1 MKHLST
7 LKSLLL
13 VLFAVLGGGNV
24 AWAEGNETFSHSSS
38 SSSYSTI
45 SWTGDNGQNWGS
57 TNSRGDQVITTGN
70 KAITTK
76 GGTITGNL
84 TEEQA
89 VAGVGF
95 ISFKYKL
102 PYSEKNAFQ
111 VKCKYNGV
119 EKTILDVAA
128 KALNTGTVYEAIDF
142 PFNISGSAAS
152 TTIEISVTNSVRFC
166 IDDLSWTSY
175 EGSTEETAPTFLA
188 QPEGAVY
195 EQNESAEPLL
205 VTASGYPTPK
215 YQWYSNTTESNEN
228 GTILNGETNST
239 FTPSTETAGTV
250 YYYCVATNSVGEAV
264 SNVAAITVKPPF
276 AGKTLVM
283 SAADDAQIKFVK
295 GSSASTGAV
304 WSTANPNTYDG
315 ITLSGEVT
323 SGSSYTYYDGSVVR
337 FYTNNKLIIT
347 PSAGVTIEKVEIV
360 RNTSTS
366 SNGGTINCTGL
377 TASKDN
383 TTTNTNVFTGTAT
396 SAVTFTSSAQ
406 ARFTSI
412 KVYYTGESS
421 ELNVPS
427 FTLAEG
433 TYFGEQTVK
442 VADYDEGL
450 IYYYTTDGEEP
461 TVDENFAPTGTTQTY
476 DDATGI
482 TVSATTTLKMIACY
496 QEKVSPVKTATYTI
510 TVPDATNIM
519 ALRDKGAGTY
529 NVMLTDA
536 VVTYVNNKNAYVED
550 ATGGL
555 LIYASHSLKA
565 GDKINGQ
572 VDIVLEDYNGTDEAT
587 TFDISKAT
595 VTSDNVI
602 PVTNVTLAEL
612 LAEGGMKKY
621 ESMRVCV
628 SGIQVVTP
636 IASRNGVISQ
646 DGNQIAVREG
656 VASCLSTTCLMTANA
671 MANVYGYPTT
681 YTSNGSTTYQLNLWN
696 ASAVEEIPSIIVS
709 AAGYATYFN
718 STKAYTMPAG
728 CEGYVFSDGTLAKVY
743 DEENVVP
750 ANEPLVIKAEAGT
763 YVLNFTT
770 SDKETYK
777 SANMNDLEGTDEKTA
792 LTANDSYYFYA
803 LSLNAANELNSVGF
817 YWMNETGAAFTNGA
831 HKAYLKLA
839 KGNGAA
845 VKGFAFNDLETAI
858 QEVEANTACGALYDL
873 SGRKVNKAQKGIYI
887 INGKKVVK

>member
-1 MKHLST
+1 
-7 LKSLLL
+7 
-13 VLFAVLGGGNV
+13 
-24 AWAEGNETFSHSSS
+24 
-38 SSSYSTI
+38 
-45 SWTGDNGQNWGS
+45 
-57 TNSRGDQVITTGN
+57 
-70 KAITTK
+70 
-76 GGTITGNL
+76 
-84 TEEQA
+84 
-89 VAGVGF
+89 
-95 ISFKYKL
+95 
-102 PYSEKNAFQ
+102 
-111 VKCKYNGV
+111 
-119 EKTILDVAA
+119 
-128 KALNTGTVYEAIDF
+128 
-142 PFNISGSAAS
+142 
-152 TTIEISVTNSVRFC
+152 
-166 IDDLSWTSY
+166 
-175 EGSTEETAPTFLA
+175 
-188 QPEGAVY
+188 
-195 EQNESAEPLL
+195 
-205 VTASGYPTPK
+205 
-215 YQWYSNTTESNEN
+215 
-228 GTILNGETNST
+228 
-239 FTPSTETAGTV
+239 
-250 YYYCVATNSVGEAV
+250 
-264 SNVAAITVKPPF
+264 
-276 AGKTLVM
+276 M
-283 SAADDAQIKFVK
+283 SASDDAQIKFVT
-295 GSSASTGAV
+295 GSSNDDANSALWV
-304 WSTANPNTYDG
+304 KANPNTYDG

-347 PSAGVTIEKVEIV
+347 PSAGVTIEKVEII
-360 RNTSTS
+360 RYTSTG
-366 SNGGTINCTGL
+366 SNTGTIKCTDL

-396 SAVTFTSSAQ
+396 SAVTFTNDGQ

-461 TVDENFAPTGTTQTY
+461 TVDGNFDPTGTTQIY
-476 DDATGI
+476 NDATGI
-482 TVSATTTLKMIACY
+482 TISATTTLKMIACDLK
-496 QEKVSPVKTATYTI
+496 KVSPVKTATYTI

-519 ALRDKGAGTY
+519 ALRGKGAGTY

-536 VVTYVNNKNAYVED
+536 VVTYVNGKNAYVED

-555 LIYASHSLKA
+555 LIYYASHSLKA

-572 VDIVLEDYNGTDEAT
+572 VSVVLIDYNGTDEAT

-628 SGIQVVTP
+628 SGIKVVTP

-646 DGNQIAVREG
+646 GENQIAVREG
-656 VASCLSTTCLMTANA
+656 VANCLSNTCLMTANA

-681 YTSNGSTTYQLNLWN
+681 YTSNGSTTYQLNLWDK
-696 ASAVEEIPSIIVS
+696 SAVEEIPTIIVS

-718 STKAYTMPAG
+718 SAKAYTMPAG
-728 CEGYVFSDGTLAKVY
+728 CEGYVFSDGTLTKVY
-743 DEENVVP
+743 NAEAVVP

-770 SDKETYK
+770 STEETWK
-777 SANMNDLEGTDEKTA
+777 SLGMNDLEGTDKETA
-792 LTANDSYYFYA
+792 LTVDDNYYFYA
-803 LSLNAANELNSVGF
+803 LSLNAEKELSSVGF

-839 KGNGAA
+839 KSNAA
-845 VKGFAFNDLETAI
+845 RAYVFGDEETAI
-858 QEVEANTACGALYDL
+858 ESVEAETANEEIFDL
-873 SGRKVNKAQKGIYI
+873 SGRKVSKAVKGLYI

>member
-1 MKHLST
+1 M
-7 LKSLLL
+7 
-13 VLFAVLGGGNV
+13 
-24 AWAEGNETFSHSSS
+24 
-38 SSSYSTI
+38 
-45 SWTGDNGQNWGS
+45 
-57 TNSRGDQVITTGN
+57 
-70 KAITTK
+70 
-76 GGTITGNL
+76 
-84 TEEQA
+84 
-89 VAGVGF
+89 
-95 ISFKYKL
+95 
-102 PYSEKNAFQ
+102 
-111 VKCKYNGV
+111 
-119 EKTILDVAA
+119 DVAA
-128 KALNTGTVYEAIDF
+128 NTLTTGTVYEVTDF
-142 PFNISGSAAS
+142 AFNIAGSVAA

-175 EGSTEETAPTFLA
+175 AGSTEESAPTILA
-188 QPEGAVY
+188 QPEGAIY
-195 EQNESAEPLL
+195 EQNETAEPLS
-205 VTASGYPTPK
+205 VTVSGYPAPTL
-215 YQWYSNTTESNEN
+215 QWYSNTTESNEN
-228 GTILNGETNST
+228 GTILQGETNST
-239 FTPSTETAGTV
+239 YTPSTETAGTV
-250 YYYCVATNSVGEAV
+250 YYYCVATNSKGEAV

-283 SAADDAQIKFVK
+283 SAAADAQIKFVN

-323 SGSSYTYYDGSVVR
+323 SGTNYTYYDGSVVR
-337 FYTNNKLIIT
+337 FYTNNNLIIT
-347 PSAGVTIEKVEIV
+347 PSAGVTIEKVEII

-396 SAVTFTSSAQ
+396 SAVTFTATAQ

-433 TYFGEQTVK
+433 TYFGTQTVK
-442 VADYDEGL
+442 VADYDEAL
-450 IYYYTTDGEEP
+450 IYYYTTDGTDP
-461 TVDENFAPTGTTQTY
+461 TVDGNFAPTGTTQTY

-482 TVSATTTLKMIACY
+482 TISATTTVKMIACDL
-496 QEKVSPVKTATYTI
+496 EKVSPVKTATYTI
-510 TVPDATNIM
+510 TTPDATDIM
-519 ALRDKGAGTY
+519 ALRNLGAGTY
-529 NVMLTDA
+529 NVTLTDA
-536 VVTYVNNKNAYVED
+536 VVTYVNGKNAYVED

-555 LIYASHSLKA
+555 LIYYASHSLKA

-572 VDIVLEDYNGTDEAT
+572 VSVVLIDYNGTDEAT

-602 PVTNVTLAEL
+602 PVTNVNLAEL

-636 IASRNGVISQ
+636 IVSRNGVISQ

-656 VASCLSTTCLMTANA
+656 EANCLSTTCLMTANA

-681 YTSNGSTTYQLNLWN
+681 YTSKGSTTYQLNLWN
-696 ASAVEEIPSIIVS
+696 ASAVEEIPSITVS

-718 STKAYTMPAG
+718 SAKAYTLPTG
-728 CEGYVFSDGTLAKVY
+728 CEGYVFNEGKLQNAYNAGK
-743 DEENVVP
+743 VVP

-770 SDKETYK
+770 PTGETYK
-777 SANMNDLEGTDEKTA
+777 SAGLNDLEGTDEETVLPA
-792 LTANDSYYFYA
+792 DDDTYYFYG
-803 LSLNAANELNSVGF
+803 LSLNSAGDLNSVGF

-839 KGNGAA
+839 KSNAA
-845 VKGFAFNDLETAI
+845 RAYVFGDEETAI
-858 QEVEANTACGALYDL
+858 ESVEAETANEEIFDL
-873 SGRKVNKAQKGIYI
+873 SGRKVSKAVKGLYI